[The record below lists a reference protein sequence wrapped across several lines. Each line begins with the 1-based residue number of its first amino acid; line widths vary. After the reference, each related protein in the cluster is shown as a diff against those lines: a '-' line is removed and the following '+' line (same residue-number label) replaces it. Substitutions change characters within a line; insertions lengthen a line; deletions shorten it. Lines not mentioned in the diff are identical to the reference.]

1 LEHVP
6 AHLKNSYARDFY
18 LADRAFHAGR
28 LEATTRSRKK
38 YWDRWQAYTG
48 PLGVDPYLQD
58 TSFST
63 RMRTLSG
70 FMARIRTEYYGK
82 GKQVKNC
89 TVSSAL
95 TAIGQTIALACNA
108 NPTKISGSKKLL
120 PRLQIMLDGY
130 GKVDPATTKKLPVQ
144 LDVPELLV
152 TTAYNFSGMVKDKA
166 VADLTMI
173 AFYYLLRVEEY
184 TVKGSRN
191 LTKQTVQFKYEDVT
205 FFARTTGGSYV
216 LSLAMRPMN

>member
-1 LEHVP
+1 
-6 AHLKNSYARDFY
+6 
-18 LADRAFHAGR
+18 
-28 LEATTRSRKK
+28 
-38 YWDRWQAYTG
+38 
-48 PLGVDPYLQD
+48 
-58 TSFST
+58 
-63 RMRTLSG
+63 
-70 FMARIRTEYYGK
+70 
-82 GKQVKNC
+82 
-89 TVSSAL
+89 
-95 TAIGQTIALACNA
+95 
-108 NPTKISGSKKLL
+108 
-120 PRLQIMLDGY
+120 MLDGY